1 MVRSMRAVLCGFCDS
16 GRRQTALSY
25 LPDYQ
30 CVLKAA
36 LNVPVADEQPL
47 DGPEGA
53 NGVS

>member
-1 MVRSMRAVLCGFCDS
+1 MRAVLCGFCDS

-36 LNVPVADEQPL
+36 LNAPVADEQPL
-47 DGPEGA
+47 DGPEGLT
-53 NGVS
+53 GCHEP